1 MANTNSTNERMS
13 ANRGSKLVVAGTVTK
28 DFYAFQA
35 DADAVITELYYKGAL
50 STNIITD
57 YMPAGGTLHQG
68 STIFINNT
76 INKTFGKIVFSSGQ
90 LILHS

>member
-13 ANRGSKLVVAGTVTK
+13 ANRGSKLVTAATITK

-35 DADAVITELYYKGAL
+35 DEDAVITELYYKGDL
-50 STNIITD
+50 VTNIITT

-76 INKTFGKIVFSSGQ
+76 INKTFGKIVFGSGQ